1 MDAPETPPTIPG
13 LPDNAYRPLR
23 PGETYE
29 PLVPAARSVPEVTP
43 RAVVLGLA
51 MTVLF
56 SAASA
61 YIALKLGQG
70 IETAI
75 PIAILAVGYSAL
87 VSAMG
92 RRPSTLLENLQV
104 ATLGATAGIVVGGSV
119 FVMPA
124 IFVLGLEHR
133 SSFSQIFLVPFLG
146 AVLGVLFLIPFR
158 RYFVA
163 EMHGKL
169 PFPEAT
175 ATTEILVTGEKG
187 GRAAGVLLG
196 SMGLGFVLDYLAAG
210 FEAWRDTFSTALL
223 SAADP
228 AKWSYFGSR
237 VFAAP
242 VYWLTETLGINSLAS
257 AATNKLKAIFTLNTS
272 AAVMGLGYIIGVR
285 YAAIICAGSLLSY
298 WVLVPLVARIGAQVP
313 TGLFPGLPPVAG
325 LDAEAIFTNY
335 VRIIGI
341 GGIFAAGLVSIVKMS
356 PVIVRALR
364 IVLGELRHLGAGAAG
379 AEAPRTERDIPMGRV
394 AVLTALTAIAIGL
407 YFRFVVL
414 RGMPGATSKMLIAL
428 ALTLLISF
436 LFAAVSAWAV
446 AMISITPVSGM
457 TLTTLIV
464 SAVVLARLG
473 LGGEAGMLAT
483 LLIGGVVCTALSM
496 TGSMVTLMKIGY
508 WVGGTPRRIQWS
520 LVGGS
525 ALASLTVTAVIFLF
539 AHDPGYVAS
548 AAHPNP
554 MAAPQ
559 ANAMAAVARSMMASG
574 EAPWFLYGLGA
585 VIAVLVELTGVS
597 GLAFALGMYL
607 PLDLNSPLLLGAL
620 VAHFVRA
627 SGKGNAAV
635 EKARNDRGTL
645 VASGLIAGGALAGV
659 FKGVLDAVLDWLGWG
674 HLPHLGN
681 TGWGGNW
688 LGLAV
693 FVALGIGIYL
703 DARRARV
710 EGEPPGTAPTS

>member
-1 MDAPETPPTIPG
+1 MDTPEVPQAIPG
-13 LPDNAYRPLR
+13 LPDNAYRLLK
-23 PGETYE
+23 PGERYE
-29 PLVPAARSVPEVTP
+29 PLVPPQATVPELTW
-43 RAVVLGLA
+43 RVVALGLG

-56 SAASA
+56 SAAAA

-75 PIAILAVGYSAL
+75 PIAILAVGCSAL
-87 VSAMG
+87 IAATG
-92 RRPSTLLENLQV
+92 RRPSTLLENLQI

-124 IFVLGLEHR
+124 IFVLKLEGR
-133 SSFSQIFLVPFLG
+133 SGFSQIFLVPFLG

-187 GRAAGVLLG
+187 GKAASVLLG
-196 SMGLGFVLDYLAAG
+196 SMGLGFLLDYLAAG
-210 FEAWRDTFSTALL
+210 LESWRDTFSTALV
-223 SAADP
+223 P
-228 AKWSYFGSR
+228 AFDT
-237 VFAAP
+237 F
-242 VYWLTETLGINSLAS
+242 
-257 AATNKLKAIFTLNTS
+257 TNKLKAIFTLNTS

-285 YAAIICAGSLLSY
+285 YAAIICAGSVLSY

-313 TGLFPGLPPVAG
+313 GGLFPGMPPVG
-325 LDAEAIFTNY
+325 SLDAEAIFGNY
-335 VRIIGI
+335 VRLIGI
-341 GGIFAAGLVSIVKMS
+341 GGIFAAGLISIAKMS
-356 PVIVRALR
+356 PVIVQALR
-364 IVLGELRHLGAGAAG
+364 TVLGELKRLRGAAVG
-379 AEAPRTERDIPMGRV
+379 EQAPRTERDIPMSHV
-394 AVLTALTAIAIGL
+394 AVLTLVTAVAIGI

-414 RGMPGATSKMLIAL
+414 VGMPGATSKTLIAL

-473 LGGEAGMLAT
+473 LAGEAGMLAT

-508 WVGGTPRRIQWS
+508 WVGGTPKRIQWS
-520 LVGGS
+520 LVGGA
-525 ALASLTVTAVIFLF
+525 ALASLTVTAVILLF
-539 AHDPGYVAS
+539 AHDPGYVVS
-548 AAHPNP
+548 AAHPRP
-554 MAAPQ
+554 MPAPQ
-559 ANAMAAVARSMMASG
+559 ANAMAAVARSMMGGG

-585 VIAVLVELTGVS
+585 VIAVVVEMVGIS

-607 PLDLNSPLLLGAL
+607 PMDLNSPLLVGAIVAWL
-620 VAHFVRA
+620 VKWSAR
-627 SGKGNAAV
+627 GDKTL
-635 EKARNDRGTL
+635 EKARGDRGTL

-659 FKGVLDAVLDWLGWG
+659 FKGAMDALQEKLGA
-674 HLPHLGN
+674 HLVPQLGN
-681 TGWGGNW
+681 TDWGGNW

-693 FVALGIGIYL
+693 FLALGIGIYL
-703 DARRARV
+703 DARRAKPV
-710 EGEPPGTAPTS
+710 A

>member
-1 MDAPETPPTIPG
+1 MDTPETQSVIPG
-13 LPDNAYRPLR
+13 LPENAYRPLQ
-23 PGETYE
+23 PGERYE
-29 PLVPAARSVPEVTP
+29 PLIAPERAVPEVTP
-43 RAVVLGLA
+43 RATVLGLG

-56 SAASA
+56 SAAAA

-75 PIAILAVGYSAL
+75 PIAILAVGFSAL
-87 VSAMG
+87 LAAAG
-92 RRPSTLLENLQV
+92 RRPSTMLENLQV

-124 IFVLGLEHR
+124 IFVLRLEGR
-133 SSFSQIFLVPFLG
+133 SSFTQIFLVPFLG

-187 GRAAGVLLG
+187 GKAAGVLLG

-210 FEAWRDTFSTALL
+210 VEAWRDTFSTALV
-223 SAADP
+223 P
-228 AKWSYFGSR
+228 AFG
-237 VFAAP
+237 
-242 VYWLTETLGINSLAS
+242 
-257 AATNKLKAIFTLNTS
+257 AATERLKAIFTLNTS

-285 YAAIICAGSLLSY
+285 YAAIICAGSFLSY
-298 WVLVPLVARIGAQVP
+298 WVFVPLVARIGAQVP
-313 TGLFPGLPPVAG
+313 GGLFPGMPPVTG
-325 LDAEAIFTNY
+325 LDAEGVFANY
-335 VRIIGI
+335 VRLIGI
-341 GGIFAAGLVSIVKMS
+341 GGIFAAGLISIAKMS
-356 PVIVRALR
+356 PVIVQALR
-364 IVLGELRHLGAGAAG
+364 TVLKELTRLKTGAS
-379 AEAPRTERDIPMGRV
+379 EALPRTERDVPMGTV
-394 AVLTALTAIAIGL
+394 AVLTVVTAVAIGA

-414 RGMPGATSKMLIAL
+414 AGVPGATGKALIAL
-428 ALTLLISF
+428 VLTLLISF

-464 SAVVLARLG
+464 AAVILARLG
-473 LGGEAGMLAT
+473 LTGDQGMLAT

-508 WVGGTPRRIQWS
+508 WLGGTPRRIQWS
-520 LVGGS
+520 LVGGA
-525 ALASLTVTAVIFLF
+525 ALASLTVTGVMILF
-539 AHDPGYVAS
+539 ASTQGYVAS
-548 AAHPNP
+548 PAHPNP
-554 MAAPQ
+554 LPAPQ

-585 VIAVLVELTGVS
+585 VIAVVVELTGVS

-607 PLDLNSPLLLGAL
+607 PMDLNTPLLVGAL
-620 VAHFVRA
+620 VAWLVKRSA
-627 SGKGNAAV
+627 SGDAAR
-635 EKARNDRGTL
+635 EKARGDRGTL

-659 FKGVLDAVLDWLGWG
+659 FKGVMDAAQERWKL
-674 HLPHLGN
+674 HLVPDLGN
-681 TGWGGNW
+681 TGGAGNW

-693 FVALGIGIYL
+693 FVALGVGIFL
-703 DARRARV
+703 DARRAKV
-710 EGEPPGTAPTS
+710 G

>member
-1 MDAPETPPTIPG
+1 MDTPETPQVIPG
-13 LPDNAYRPLR
+13 LPENAYRPLV
-23 PGETYE
+23 PGETYQ
-29 PLVPAARSVPEVTP
+29 PLIAPERTIPEVTL
-43 RAVVLGLA
+43 RSVVFGLA

-56 SAASA
+56 SAAAA

-75 PIAILAVGYSAL
+75 PIAILAVGLSAL
-87 VSAMG
+87 VSAGG
-92 RRPSTLLENLQV
+92 RRPSTMLENLQV

-124 IFVLGLEHR
+124 IFVLGLEGR
-133 SSFSQIFLVPFLG
+133 SGFSQIFLVPFLG

-196 SMGLGFVLDYLAAG
+196 SMGIGFVLDYLAAG
-210 FEAWRDTFSTALL
+210 FEAWRDTFTTALV
-223 SAADP
+223 P
-228 AKWSYFGSR
+228 AF
-237 VFAAP
+237 
-242 VYWLTETLGINSLAS
+242 E
-257 AATNKLKAIFTLNTS
+257 AATTRLKAIFTLNTS

-285 YAAIICAGSLLSY
+285 YAAIICAGSALSY
-298 WVLVPLVARIGAQVP
+298 WVLVPLVARLGGQVP
-313 TGLFPGLPPVAG
+313 GGLFPGLPPVAG
-325 LDAEAIFTNY
+325 LDAEGVFGNY
-335 VRIIGI
+335 VRLIGI
-341 GGIFAAGLVSIVKMS
+341 GGIFAAGIISIAKMS
-356 PVIVRALR
+356 PVIVQALR
-364 IVLGELRHLGAGAAG
+364 TVLKELTRLKAGEGSHGL
-379 AEAPRTERDIPMGRV
+379 PRTELDIPMGRV
-394 AVLTALTAIAIGL
+394 AVLTVVTAIAIGI

-414 RGMPGATSKMLIAL
+414 AGMAGATSKALIAL
-428 ALTLLISF
+428 ALTLVISF

-464 SAVVLARLG
+464 SAVILARLG
-473 LGGEAGMLAT
+473 LAGGEGMLAT

-508 WVGGTPRRIQWS
+508 WLGGTPKRIQWS
-520 LVGGS
+520 LVGGA
-525 ALASLTVTAVIFLF
+525 ALASLTVTAVILLF
-539 AHDPGYVAS
+539 AHTDGYVLS
-548 AAHPNP
+548 AAHPRP
-554 MAAPQ
+554 LPAPQ

-585 VIAVLVELTGVS
+585 VIAVAVEMTGVS

-607 PLDLNSPLLLGAL
+607 PMDLNSPLLVGAI
-620 VAHFVRA
+620 VAWFVKR
-627 SGKGNAAV
+627 SGRGEPGL

-659 FKGVLDAVLDWLGWG
+659 FKGVMDAVQDRFDVTLV
-674 HLPHLGN
+674 PRLGN

-693 FVALGIGIYL
+693 FVTLGIGIYL
-703 DARRARV
+703 DARRARST
-710 EGEPPGTAPTS
+710 GSK

>member
-1 MDAPETPPTIPG
+1 MDRRGRRGVRSALESPTMDTPPEVVKIPG
-13 LPDNAYRPLR
+13 LPDNAYRPLTA
-23 PGETYE
+23 GETYE
-29 PLVPAARSVPEVTP
+29 PIVPATAAPPEVSG
-43 RAVVLGLA
+43 RAIALGLF
-51 MTVLF
+51 MTVVF
-56 SAASA
+56 SAAAA

-70 IETAI
+70 VETAI
-75 PIAILAVGYSAL
+75 PIAILAVGMSAL
-87 VSAMG
+87 LGAAG
-92 RRPSTLLENLQV
+92 KRPSTILENLQV

-124 IFVLGLEHR
+124 IFVLGLEGK

-146 AVLGVLFLIPFR
+146 AVLGVMFLIPFR

-187 GRAAGVLLG
+187 GSSAGVLLG
-196 SMGLGFVLDYLAAG
+196 SMGLGFLLDILAVG
-210 FEAWRDTFSTALL
+210 VEAWRDTFTTTLVPAL
-223 SAADP
+223 DM
-228 AKWSYFGSR
+228 
-237 VFAAP
+237 
-242 VYWLTETLGINSLAS
+242 LTNR
-257 AATNKLKAIFTLNTS
+257 LKAIFTLNTS

-285 YAAIICAGSLLSY
+285 YAAIICAGSALSY
-298 WVLVPLVARIGAQVP
+298 WVMVPLVARIGAQVP

-325 LDAEAIFTNY
+325 LAAEDVFFNY
-335 VRIIGI
+335 VRTIGI
-341 GGIFAAGLVSIVKMS
+341 GGIFAAGLISILKMS
-356 PVIVRALR
+356 PVIVQALR
-364 IVLGELRHLGAGAAG
+364 TVLGELTRLGKGAAG
-379 AEAPRTERDIPMGRV
+379 AVLPRTERDIPMGTV
-394 AVLTALTAIAIGL
+394 AMMTVGLAIAIGL

-414 RGMPGATSKMLIAL
+414 VGVPGATSKALIAL

-457 TLTTLIV
+457 TLTTLII

-473 LGGEAGMLAT
+473 MSGGEGMLAT

-508 WVGGTPRRIQWS
+508 WVGGTPRSIQWS
-520 LVGGS
+520 LIGGA
-525 ALASLTVTAVIFLF
+525 ALASLTVTAVMLLF
-539 AHDPGYVAS
+539 AQTQGFVATPG
-548 AAHPNP
+548 HPNP
-554 MAAPQ
+554 LPAPQ
-559 ANAMAAVARSMMASG
+559 ANAMAAVARSMMASS

-585 VIAVLVELTGVS
+585 VIAVVVEMVGVS

-607 PLDLNSPLLLGAL
+607 PLELNSPLLVGAI
-620 VAHFVRA
+620 VAWFVTRSA
-627 SGKGNAAV
+627 GGDVALA
-635 EKARNDRGTL
+635 KARGDRGTL

-659 FKGVLDAVLDWLGWG
+659 AKGGLDAIADRFDTSL
-674 HLPHLGN
+674 LPHLGN

-693 FVALGIGIYL
+693 FVLLGTGVFL
-703 DARRARV
+703 DARRAR
-710 EGEPPGTAPTS
+710 PTA

>member
-1 MDAPETPPTIPG
+1 MDTPETPQLIPG
-13 LPDNAYRPLR
+13 LPENAYRPLK
-23 PGETYE
+23 PGEKYE
-29 PLVPAARSVPEVTP
+29 PLIAPERVVPEVTT
-43 RAVVLGLA
+43 RSVVLGLG

-56 SAASA
+56 SAAAA

-75 PIAILAVGYSAL
+75 PIAILAVGFSAL
-87 VSAMG
+87 LGASG
-92 RRPSTLLENLQV
+92 RRPSTMLENLQV

-124 IFVLGLEHR
+124 IFVLGLEGR
-133 SSFSQIFLVPFLG
+133 SGFMQIFLVPFLG

-187 GRAAGVLLG
+187 GKAAGVLLG
-196 SMGLGFVLDYLAAG
+196 SMGLGFVLDYMAAG
-210 FEAWRDTFSTALL
+210 FEAWRDTFTTAIV
-223 SAADP
+223 P
-228 AKWSYFGSR
+228 AF
-237 VFAAP
+237 
-242 VYWLTETLGINSLAS
+242 S
-257 AATNKLKAIFTLNTS
+257 AATERLKAIFTLNTS

-285 YAAIICAGSLLSY
+285 YAAIICAGSFLSY

-313 TGLFPGLPPVAG
+313 GGLFPGMPPIAG
-325 LDAEAIFTNY
+325 LDAESIFGNY
-335 VRIIGI
+335 VRLIGI
-341 GGIFAAGLVSIVKMS
+341 GGIFAAGLISIAKMS
-356 PVIVRALR
+356 PVIVQALR
-364 IVLGELRHLGAGAAG
+364 TVLKELARLRTGGGGETL
-379 AEAPRTERDIPMGRV
+379 PRTDRDVPMATV
-394 AVLTALTAIAIGL
+394 AVLTAVTAVAIGI

-414 RGMPGATSKMLIAL
+414 AGVSGATGKALIAL

-446 AMISITPVSGM
+446 AMISITPISGM

-464 SAVVLARLG
+464 AAVILVRLG
-473 LGGEAGMLAT
+473 LSGGQGMLAT

-520 LVGGS
+520 LIGGA
-525 ALASLTVTAVIFLF
+525 ALASLTVTAVMLLF
-539 AHDPGYVAS
+539 AHTDGYVLS
-548 AAHPNP
+548 AAHPRP
-554 MAAPQ
+554 LPAPQ
-559 ANAMAAVARSMMASG
+559 ANAMAAVARSMMGSA

-585 VIAVLVELTGVS
+585 VIAVVVELVGVS

-607 PLDLNSPLLLGAL
+607 PMDLNTPLLVGAI
-620 VAHFVRA
+620 VAWFVKRSA
-627 SGKGNAAV
+627 SGDVAL
-635 EKARNDRGTL
+635 EKARGDRGTL

-659 FKGVLDAVLDWLGWG
+659 FKGAMDALQDRFHVALV
-674 HLPHLGN
+674 PHLGN
-681 TGWGGNW
+681 TEWGGNW

-693 FVALGIGIYL
+693 FVALGLGIFL
-703 DARRARV
+703 DARRAKV
-710 EGEPPGTAPTS
+710 S

>member
-1 MDAPETPPTIPG
+1 MDTPETPQLIPG
-13 LPDNAYRPLR
+13 LPENAYRPLK
-23 PGETYE
+23 PGEKYE
-29 PLVPAARSVPEVTP
+29 PLIAPERVVPEVTT
-43 RAVVLGLA
+43 RSVVLGLG

-56 SAASA
+56 SAAAA

-75 PIAILAVGYSAL
+75 PIAILAVGFSAL
-87 VSAMG
+87 LGASG
-92 RRPSTLLENLQV
+92 RRPSTMLENLQV

-124 IFVLGLEHR
+124 IFVLGLEGR
-133 SSFSQIFLVPFLG
+133 SGFMQIFLVPFLG

-187 GRAAGVLLG
+187 GKAAGVLLG
-196 SMGLGFVLDYLAAG
+196 SMGLGFVLDYMAAG
-210 FEAWRDTFSTALL
+210 FEAWRDTFTTAIV
-223 SAADP
+223 P
-228 AKWSYFGSR
+228 AF
-237 VFAAP
+237 
-242 VYWLTETLGINSLAS
+242 S
-257 AATNKLKAIFTLNTS
+257 AATERLKAIFTLNTS

-285 YAAIICAGSLLSY
+285 YAAIICAGSFLSY

-313 TGLFPGLPPVAG
+313 GGLFPGMPPIAG
-325 LDAEAIFTNY
+325 LDAESIFGNY
-335 VRIIGI
+335 VRLIGI
-341 GGIFAAGLVSIVKMS
+341 GGIFAAGLISIAKMS
-356 PVIVRALR
+356 PVIVQALR
-364 IVLGELRHLGAGAAG
+364 TVLKELARLRTGGGGETL
-379 AEAPRTERDIPMGRV
+379 PRTDRDVPMATV
-394 AVLTALTAIAIGL
+394 AVLTAVTAVAIGI

-414 RGMPGATSKMLIAL
+414 AGVSGATGKALIAL

-446 AMISITPVSGM
+446 AMISITPISGM

-464 SAVVLARLG
+464 AAVILVRLG
-473 LGGEAGMLAT
+473 LSGGQGMLAT

-520 LVGGS
+520 LIGGA
-525 ALASLTVTAVIFLF
+525 ALASLTVTAVMLLF
-539 AHDPGYVAS
+539 AHTDGYVLS
-548 AAHPNP
+548 AAHPRP
-554 MAAPQ
+554 LPAPQ
-559 ANAMAAVARSMMASG
+559 ANAMAAVARSMMGSA

-585 VIAVLVELTGVS
+585 VIAIVVELVGVS

-607 PLDLNSPLLLGAL
+607 PMDLNTPLLVGAI
-620 VAHFVRA
+620 VAWFVKRSA
-627 SGKGNAAV
+627 SGDVAL
-635 EKARNDRGTL
+635 EKARGDRGTL

-659 FKGVLDAVLDWLGWG
+659 FKGAMDALQDRFHVALV
-674 HLPHLGN
+674 PHLGN
-681 TGWGGNW
+681 TEWGGNW

-693 FVALGIGIYL
+693 FVALGLGIFL
-703 DARRARV
+703 DARRAKV
-710 EGEPPGTAPTS
+710 S

>member
-1 MDAPETPPTIPG
+1 MDTPQTQPAIPG
-13 LPDNAYRPLR
+13 LPENAYRPLNA
-23 PGETYE
+23 GEKYE
-29 PLVPAARSVPEVTP
+29 PLIAAERSVPEVTT
-43 RAVVLGLA
+43 RATVLGLA

-56 SAASA
+56 SAAAA

-75 PIAILAVGYSAL
+75 PIAILAVGCSAL
-87 VSAMG
+87 LAATG
-92 RRPSTLLENLQV
+92 RRPSTMLENLQV

-124 IFVLGLEHR
+124 IFVLGLEGR
-133 SSFSQIFLVPFLG
+133 SGFAQIFLVPFLG

-175 ATTEILVTGEKG
+175 ATTEILVTGERG
-187 GRAAGVLLG
+187 GKAAGVLLG

-210 FEAWRDTFSTALL
+210 FEAWRDTFSTALVPL
-223 SAADP
+223 
-228 AKWSYFGSR
+228 FG
-237 VFAAP
+237 
-242 VYWLTETLGINSLAS
+242 
-257 AATNKLKAIFTLNTS
+257 AATNRLKAIFTLNTS

-285 YAAIICAGSLLSY
+285 YAAIICAGSFLSY
-298 WVLVPLVARIGAQVP
+298 WVLVPLVAHIGAQVSG
-313 TGLFPGLPPVAG
+313 GLFPGMPPVAG
-325 LDAEAIFTNY
+325 LDAEGVFGSY
-335 VRIIGI
+335 VRLIGI
-341 GGIFAAGLVSIVKMS
+341 GGIFAAGLISIAKMS
-356 PVIVRALR
+356 PVIVQALR
-364 IVLGELRHLGAGAAG
+364 TVLKELTRLKSGVGEAL
-379 AEAPRTERDIPMGRV
+379 PRTERDVPMGTV
-394 AVLTALTAIAIGL
+394 AVLTAVTAVAIGV

-414 RGMPGATSKMLIAL
+414 AGVAGATGKALIAL
-428 ALTLLISF
+428 LLTLLISF

-464 SAVVLARLG
+464 SAVILARLG
-473 LGGEAGMLAT
+473 LSGGQGMLAT

-508 WVGGTPRRIQWS
+508 WLGGTPRRIQWS
-520 LVGGS
+520 LLGGA
-525 ALASLTVTAVIFLF
+525 ALASLTVTGVMILF
-539 AHDPGYVAS
+539 ASTQGYVAS
-548 AAHPNP
+548 PAHPNP
-554 MAAPQ
+554 LPAPQ

-585 VIAVLVELTGVS
+585 VIAVVVELTGVS

-607 PLDLNSPLLLGAL
+607 PMDLNTPLLVGAI
-620 VAHFVRA
+620 VAWFVKRSA
-627 SGKGNAAV
+627 SGEPAL
-635 EKARNDRGTL
+635 EKARGDRGTL

-659 FKGVLDAVLDWLGWG
+659 FKGIMDAAQDRWKV
-674 HLPHLGN
+674 HLVPDLGN
-681 TGWGGNW
+681 TAGAGNW

-693 FVALGIGIYL
+693 FLALGLGIFL

-710 EGEPPGTAPTS
+710 S

>member
-1 MDAPETPPTIPG
+1 MDTPETPQVIPG
-13 LPDNAYRPLR
+13 LPENAYRPLV
-23 PGETYE
+23 PGETYQ
-29 PLVPAARSVPEVTP
+29 PLIAPERTIPEVTL
-43 RAVVLGLA
+43 RSVVFGLA

-56 SAASA
+56 SAAAA

-75 PIAILAVGYSAL
+75 PIAILAVGLSAL
-87 VSAMG
+87 VSAGG
-92 RRPSTLLENLQV
+92 RRPSTMLENLQV

-124 IFVLGLEHR
+124 IFVLGLEGR
-133 SSFSQIFLVPFLG
+133 SGFSQIFLVPFLG

-196 SMGLGFVLDYLAAG
+196 SMGIGFVLDYLAAG
-210 FEAWRDTFSTALL
+210 FEAWRDTFTTALV
-223 SAADP
+223 P
-228 AKWSYFGSR
+228 AF
-237 VFAAP
+237 
-242 VYWLTETLGINSLAS
+242 E
-257 AATNKLKAIFTLNTS
+257 AATTRLKAIFTLNTS

-285 YAAIICAGSLLSY
+285 YAAIICAGSALSY
-298 WVLVPLVARIGAQVP
+298 WVLVPLVARLGGQVP
-313 TGLFPGLPPVAG
+313 GGLFPGLPPVAG
-325 LDAEAIFTNY
+325 LDAEGVFGNY
-335 VRIIGI
+335 VRLIGI
-341 GGIFAAGLVSIVKMS
+341 GGIFAAGIISIAKMS
-356 PVIVRALR
+356 PVIVQALR
-364 IVLGELRHLGAGAAG
+364 TVLKELTRLKAGEGSHGL
-379 AEAPRTERDIPMGRV
+379 PRTELDIPMGRV
-394 AVLTALTAIAIGL
+394 AVLTVVTAIAIGI

-414 RGMPGATSKMLIAL
+414 AGMAGATSKALIAL
-428 ALTLLISF
+428 ALTLVISF

-464 SAVVLARLG
+464 SAVILARLG
-473 LGGEAGMLAT
+473 LAGGKGMLAT

-508 WVGGTPRRIQWS
+508 WLGGTPKRIQWS
-520 LVGGS
+520 LVGGA
-525 ALASLTVTAVIFLF
+525 ALASLTVTAVILLF
-539 AHDPGYVAS
+539 AHTDGYVLS
-548 AAHPNP
+548 AAHPRP
-554 MAAPQ
+554 LPAPQ

-585 VIAVLVELTGVS
+585 VIAVAVEMTGVS

-607 PLDLNSPLLLGAL
+607 PMDLNSPLLVGAI
-620 VAHFVRA
+620 VAWFVKR
-627 SGKGNAAV
+627 SGRGEPGL

-659 FKGVLDAVLDWLGWG
+659 FKGVMDAVQDRFDVTLV
-674 HLPHLGN
+674 PRLGN

-693 FVALGIGIYL
+693 FVTLGIGIYL
-703 DARRARV
+703 DARRARST
-710 EGEPPGTAPTS
+710 GSK